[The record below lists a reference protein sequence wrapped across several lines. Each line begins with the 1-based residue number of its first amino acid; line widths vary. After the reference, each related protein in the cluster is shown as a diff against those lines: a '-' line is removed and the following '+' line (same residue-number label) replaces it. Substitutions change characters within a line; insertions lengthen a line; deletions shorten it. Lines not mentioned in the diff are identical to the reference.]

1 MPDHSNATRTEDD
14 SDRNDIVK
22 GVADYIFERPLWSGN
37 HGTFWL
43 ARTPERIGVD
53 EPFVAVKLLDQHASD
68 DEFRRMTNELKL
80 FAAVSSPHLVQ
91 LYDAGHHE
99 GRLYYSSQF
108 HPEGSLA
115 APAAALESTT
125 VVQAV
130 ADAAR
135 AAHALHEAGVAH
147 RDIKPSNIL
156 LAGGRGRLTD
166 LGLAQV
172 LNPGQTVTGV
182 GPLGAI
188 EYVAPEVVR
197 GDAAGRP
204 SDIWGL
210 AAALH
215 GALTRTSLYP
225 GLPESS
231 LLEALRHV
239 LSTSPQV
246 DGSLPGAVSEVIAR
260 SLQPDPA
267 DRQATAAALADEL
280 DAIARGGLA

>member
-1 MPDHSNATRTEDD
+1 M
-14 SDRNDIVK
+14 K
-22 GVADYIFERPLWSGN
+22 GVADYVFERSLWSGN

-43 ARTPERIGVD
+43 ARTPARLEVD
-53 EPFVAVKLLDQHASD
+53 DPVVAVKVLDQYASD

-91 LYDAGHHE
+91 LYDAGHHD
-99 GRLYYSSQF
+99 GRLYYSSEY
-108 HPEGSLA
+108 HPDGSLA
-115 APAAALESTT
+115 APASALEPATI
-125 VVQAV
+125 VQAV

-147 RDIKPSNIL
+147 RDIKPSNVL
-156 LAGGRGRLTD
+156 LADGRGRLTD

-188 EYVAPEVVR
+188 EYVSPETLR
-197 GDAAGRP
+197 GDPAGRA

-210 AAALH
+210 GATLH
-215 GALTRTSLYP
+215 GALSGASLYP

-239 LSTSPQV
+239 LASPPLIAS
-246 DGSLPGAVSEVIAR
+246 SLPAAANEVVAR
-260 SLQPDPA
+260 TLQSDPA
-267 DRQATAAALADEL
+267 DRHPTADALADEL
-280 DAIARGGLA
+280 DAIAARGLA